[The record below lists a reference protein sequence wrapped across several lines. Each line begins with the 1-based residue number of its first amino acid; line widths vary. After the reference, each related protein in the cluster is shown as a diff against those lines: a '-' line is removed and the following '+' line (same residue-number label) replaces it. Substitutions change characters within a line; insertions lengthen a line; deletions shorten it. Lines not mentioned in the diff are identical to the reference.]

1 MMLFRQTTLI
11 IASLALLALSANTDV
26 MVSADEAVDKEDKE
40 DKEDEDM
47 LGDKKEEMAENV
59 EFIHEG
65 MLGDKKEEMA
75 ENVEE
80 FIDNVLDAI
89 DEFELPSSE
98 DGNSTDSPSD
108 LMESEDNL
116 SAVVIDMECACEG
129 DIISCSNPADE
140 EACVCEDGET
150 ICADVAVEPMA
161 PPAPVGPDASVTVD
175 ITVTETTDAEI
186 DTEMMNDAGLYESGA
201 YTTSPMVSMAIS
213 AAGIVAVALN

>member
-47 LGDKKEEMAENV
+47 LAENV
-59 EFIHEG
+59 EEFIHED
-65 MLGDKKEEMA
+65 MLGDKKDKKEEMA

>member
-47 LGDKKEEMAENV
+47 LAENV
-59 EFIHEG
+59 EEFIHED
-65 MLGDKKEEMA
+65 MLGDKKDKKEEMA

-201 YTTSPMVSMAIS
+201 YTTSPMVSMGIS